1 MRQVSCCMETISVS
15 WIIKTQNLMPFLNVV
30 NNWQTEISVEAV
42 NRTIFFIAADSN
54 SDGTGS
60 ALAYTANL

>member
-1 MRQVSCCMETISVS
+1 
-15 WIIKTQNLMPFLNVV
+15 MPFLNVV